1 MKRHSI
7 SSKKLIISLII
18 VVLVLAAAG
27 AGVLLWQ
34 KEYYPLPPA
43 YDVEEQRLS
52 HLKESAALWPDDWAE
67 RKLVLHSDWTEAESR
82 AIRRMD
88 AYLCH
93 GHYEA
98 AVARNNRLKEQIA
111 AGVIEPCPCGFDV
124 PYSDAALLLAN
135 KAKNAPVR
143 LALLQLAATC
153 KVDTGEN
160 AERINM
166 ALEAALCREWELS
179 RALVRRG
186 CSASTPCKGDA
197 TTLISH
203 VKYADIPTEELIRFL
218 EFFHQRGERIW
229 YDSRDICHT
238 ACLRNAPQKI
248 VHHGNGQR
256 LVEVSFLPAKGG
268 GMEVLEWA
276 CDKGLLTELE
286 WHDVLDIPGI
296 LPLIQ
301 RFLRAG
307 TLSLEVAPNQ
317 YEPTPVQ
324 EAVILA
330 APPIREGLSMDDIL
344 QKLEW
349 MLENGADPNALP
361 SRYSERGD
369 RRFLPLAM
377 CRRVLARAD
386 LQDREAWS
394 RMEQLLLMHG
404 ATDQ

>member
-1 MKRHSI
+1 MQ
-7 SSKKLIISLII
+7 KKKVTLI
-18 VVLVLAAAG
+18 LVAAILTLAT
-27 AGVLLWQ
+27 AGVGAALYL
-34 KEYYPLPPA
+34 KEYRLHSPTYS
-43 YDVEEQRLS
+43 VEEHRLER
-52 HLKESAALWPDDWAE
+52 LKESAALWPDDWAE
-67 RKLVLHSDWTEAESR
+67 RELVLHPGWTDEEAQ

-88 AYLCH
+88 AYLRH
-93 GHYEA
+93 GYYEA
-98 AVARNNRLKEQIA
+98 SVARNEQLKKQIA
-111 AGVIEPCPCGFDV
+111 AGEIVPCPCGFDV

-179 RALVRRG
+179 RALVRMG
-186 CSASTPCKGDA
+186 CSASTPCKGVA
-197 TTLISH
+197 NTLISH

-229 YDSRDICHT
+229 SDSRDICHT
-238 ACLRNAPQKI
+238 ACLRNTPQKI
-248 VHHGNGQR
+248 VHHGHGQR
-256 LVEVSFLPAKGG
+256 LVEESFLPAQGG

-286 WHDVLDIPGI
+286 WHAVLDIPGI

-301 RFLRAG
+301 RFHRAG
-307 TLSLEVAPNQ
+307 NISLEVAPNQ

-349 MLENGADPNALP
+349 MLELGADPNALP

-377 CRRVLARAD
+377 CRRVLTRTD
-386 LQDREAWS
+386 LQDRDAWL
-394 RMEQLLLMHG
+394 RMEQLLLKHG
-404 ATDQ
+404 AIDK

>member
-1 MKRHSI
+1 MTMPQLHKILASAA
-7 SSKKLIISLII
+7 LC
-18 VVLVLAAAG
+18 LAAVGVG
-27 AGVLLWQ
+27 AALYL
-34 KEYYPLPPA
+34 KEYRLHSPTYS
-43 YDVEEQRLS
+43 VEEHRLER
-52 HLKESAALWPDDWAE
+52 LKERAALWPDDWAE
-67 RKLVLHSDWTEAESR
+67 RKLVLHSGWTEEESR

-88 AYLCH
+88 AYLRH
-93 GHYEA
+93 GSYEA
-98 AVARNNRLKEQIA
+98 AVARNEQLKQRIA
-111 AGVIEPCPCGFDV
+111 AGEIVPCPCGFDV

-238 ACLRNAPQKI
+238 ACLRNTPQKI
-248 VHHGNGQR
+248 VHHGHGQR
-256 LVEVSFLPAKGG
+256 LVEESFLPAQGG

-286 WHDVLDIPGI
+286 WRDVLVIPGV

-301 RFLRAG
+301 RFHRAG
-307 TLSLEVAPNQ
+307 NISLEVAPNQ

-349 MLENGADPNALP
+349 MLEHGADPNALP
-361 SRYSERGD
+361 FRDSERGN

-377 CRRVLARAD
+377 CRRVLARTD
-386 LQDREAWS
+386 LQDRDAWL
-394 RMEQLLLMHG
+394 RMEQLLLRYG
-404 ATDQ
+404 AIEQ

>member
-1 MKRHSI
+1 MQ
-7 SSKKLIISLII
+7 KKKVTLI
-18 VVLVLAAAG
+18 LVAAILTLATTGVGAA
-27 AGVLLWQ
+27 LYL
-34 KEYYPLPPA
+34 KEYRLHSPTYS
-43 YDVEEQRLS
+43 VEEHRLER
-52 HLKESAALWPDDWAE
+52 LKENAALWPDDWAE
-67 RKLVLHSDWTEAESR
+67 RELVLHPGWTDEEAQ

-88 AYLCH
+88 AYLRH
-93 GHYEA
+93 GCCEA
-98 AVARNNRLKEQIA
+98 AVARNEQLKQRIA
-111 AGVIEPCPCGFDV
+111 AGEIVPCPCGFDV

-203 VKYADIPTEELIRFL
+203 VKYADIPTEELIHFL

-238 ACLRNAPQKI
+238 ACLRNTPQKI
-248 VHHGNGQR
+248 VHHGHGQR
-256 LVEVSFLPAKGG
+256 LVEESFLPAQGG

-286 WHDVLDIPGI
+286 WRDVLVIPGV

-301 RFLRAG
+301 RFHRAG
-307 TLSLEVAPNQ
+307 NISLVVAPNQ

-349 MLENGADPNALP
+349 MLEHGADPNALP
-361 SRYSERGD
+361 FRDSERGN

-377 CRRVLARAD
+377 CRRVLARTD
-386 LQDREAWS
+386 LQDRDAWL
-394 RMEQLLLMHG
+394 RMEQMLLEHG
-404 ATDQ
+404 AIDQ

>member
-1 MKRHSI
+1 MQ
-7 SSKKLIISLII
+7 KKKVTLI
-18 VVLVLAAAG
+18 LVAAILTLATTGVGAA
-27 AGVLLWQ
+27 LYL
-34 KEYYPLPPA
+34 KEYRLHSPTYS
-43 YDVEEQRLS
+43 VEEHRLER
-52 HLKESAALWPDDWAE
+52 LKESAALWPDDWAE
-67 RKLVLHSDWTEAESR
+67 RELVLHPGWTDEEAQ

-88 AYLCH
+88 AYLRH
-93 GHYEA
+93 GCYEA
-98 AVARNNRLKEQIA
+98 AVARNEQLKQRIA
-111 AGVIEPCPCGFDV
+111 AGEIVPCPCGFDV

-143 LALLQLAATC
+143 LTLLQLAATC

-179 RALVRRG
+179 RALVRMG
-186 CSASTPCKGDA
+186 CSASTPCKGVA
-197 TTLISH
+197 NTLISH
-203 VKYADIPTEELIRFL
+203 VKYADIPTEEMIRFL
-218 EFFHQRGERIW
+218 EFFHHRGERIW

-238 ACLRNAPQKI
+238 ACLRNTPQKI
-248 VHHGNGQR
+248 VHHGHGQR
-256 LVEVSFLPAKGG
+256 LVEESFLPAQGG

-286 WHDVLDIPGI
+286 WHAVLDIPGI

-301 RFLRAG
+301 RFHRAG
-307 TLSLEVAPNQ
+307 NISLEVAPNQ

-349 MLENGADPNALP
+349 MLEHGADPNALP
-361 SRYSERGD
+361 FRDSERGN

-377 CRRVLARAD
+377 CRRVLARTD
-386 LQDREAWS
+386 LQDRDAWL
-394 RMEQLLLMHG
+394 RMEQLLLEHG
-404 ATDQ
+404 AIDK

>member
-1 MKRHSI
+1 MR
-7 SSKKLIISLII
+7 KKTVTTII
-18 VVLVLAAAG
+18 VSVILTLAT
-27 AGVLLWQ
+27 AGVGAALYL
-34 KEYYPLPPA
+34 KEYRLHPPT
-43 YDVEEQRLS
+43 YSVEEHRLER
-52 HLKESAALWPDDWAE
+52 LKESAALWPDDWAE
-67 RKLVLHSDWTEAESR
+67 RELVLHPGWTDEEAQ

-88 AYLCH
+88 AYLRL
-93 GHYEA
+93 GYYEA
-98 AVARNNRLKEQIA
+98 SVARNEHLKQQIA
-111 AGVIEPCPCGFDV
+111 SGIIEPCPCGFDV
-124 PYSDAALLLAN
+124 PYSDTALLLAN

-179 RALVRRG
+179 RALVRMG

-238 ACLRNAPQKI
+238 ACLRNTPQKI
-248 VHHGNGQR
+248 VHHGHGQR
-256 LVEVSFLPAKGG
+256 LVEESFLPAQGG

-286 WHDVLDIPGI
+286 WRDVLVIPGV

-301 RFLRAG
+301 RFHRAG
-307 TLSLEVAPNQ
+307 KFSLQVAPNQ
-317 YEPTPVQ
+317 HEPTPVQ

-344 QKLEW
+344 QKMEW

-361 SRYSERGD
+361 TRYSERGD

-386 LQDREAWS
+386 LQDRDAWLN
-394 RMEQLLLMHG
+394 MELLLLKHG
-404 ATDQ
+404 AIDQ

>member
-1 MKRHSI
+1 MQ
-7 SSKKLIISLII
+7 KKKVTLI
-18 VVLVLAAAG
+18 LVAAILTLATTGVGAA
-27 AGVLLWQ
+27 LYL
-34 KEYYPLPPA
+34 KEYRLHSPTYS
-43 YDVEEQRLS
+43 VEEHRLER
-52 HLKESAALWPDDWAE
+52 LKESAALWPDDWAE
-67 RKLVLHSDWTEAESR
+67 RELVLHPGWTDEEAQ

-88 AYLCH
+88 AYLRH
-93 GHYEA
+93 GYYEA
-98 AVARNNRLKEQIA
+98 SVARNEQLKKQIA
-111 AGVIEPCPCGFDV
+111 AGVIDPCPCGFNV
-124 PYSDAALLLAN
+124 PYSDTALSLAN

-179 RALVRRG
+179 RTLVRRG

-197 TTLISH
+197 NTLISH

-218 EFFHQRGERIW
+218 EFLHQRGESIW
-229 YDSRDICHT
+229 HDSRDICHT
-238 ACLRNAPQKI
+238 AYRRNAPQKI

-256 LVEVSFLPAKGG
+256 LVEESFLPAQGG

-276 CDKGLLTELE
+276 WDKGLLTEFE
-286 WHDVLDIPGI
+286 WHDVLVIPGS

-301 RFLRAG
+301 RFHKVG
-307 TLSLEVAPNQ
+307 NISLEVAPNQ

-324 EAVILA
+324 VAVILA

-344 QKLEW
+344 QKMEW
-349 MLENGADPNALP
+349 MLEHGADPNALP
-361 SRYSERGD
+361 SRYSERSD

-377 CRRVLARAD
+377 CRRVLARTD
-386 LQDREAWS
+386 LQDRDAWL
-394 RMEQLLLMHG
+394 RMEQLLLKHG
-404 ATDQ
+404 AIDK

>member
-1 MKRHSI
+1 MR
-7 SSKKLIISLII
+7 KKKVIISLII

-52 HLKESAALWPDDWAE
+52 HLKESAALWPDDWADRE
-67 RKLVLHSDWTEAESR
+67 LVLHPEWPEDEKR

-88 AYLCH
+88 AYLRH

-98 AVARNNRLKEQIA
+98 SVARNEHLKQQIA
-111 AGVIEPCPCGFDV
+111 SGIIEPCPCGFDV
-124 PYSDAALLLAN
+124 PYSDTALLLDN

-179 RALVRRG
+179 RALVRMG
-186 CSASTPCKGDA
+186 CSASTPCKGVA
-197 TTLISH
+197 NTLISH
-203 VKYADIPTEELIRFL
+203 VKYADIPTEEMIRFL

-229 YDSRDICHT
+229 SDSRDICHT
-238 ACLRNAPQKI
+238 ACLRNTPQKI
-248 VHHGNGQR
+248 VHHGHGQR
-256 LVEVSFLPAKGG
+256 LVEESFLPAQGG

-286 WHDVLDIPGI
+286 WHAVLDIPGI

-301 RFLRAG
+301 RFHRAG
-307 TLSLEVAPNQ
+307 NIFLEVAPNQ

-349 MLENGADPNALP
+349 MLEHGADPNALP
-361 SRYSERGD
+361 FRDSERGN

-377 CRRVLARAD
+377 CRRVLARTD
-386 LQDREAWS
+386 LQDRDAWL
-394 RMEQLLLMHG
+394 RMEQLLLEHG
-404 ATDQ
+404 AIDK

>member
-1 MKRHSI
+1 MRRQTVIK
-7 SSKKLIISLII
+7 SLIF
-18 VVLVLAAAG
+18 VVLALAVVGVGVVLYA
-27 AGVLLWQ
+27 
-34 KEYYPLPPA
+34 KENGQHPPT
-43 YDVEEQRLS
+43 YSVEEHRLER
-52 HLKESAALWPDDWAE
+52 LKERAALWPDDWAE
-67 RKLVLHSDWTEAESR
+67 RKLVLHSGWTEEESR

-88 AYLCH
+88 AYLRH
-93 GHYEA
+93 GSYEA
-98 AVARNNRLKEQIA
+98 AVARNEQLKQRIA
-111 AGVIEPCPCGFDV
+111 AGEIVPCPCGFDV

-179 RALVRRG
+179 RALVRMG

-238 ACLRNAPQKI
+238 ACLRNTPQKI
-248 VHHGNGQR
+248 VHHGHGQR
-256 LVEVSFLPAKGG
+256 LVEESFLPAQGG

-286 WHDVLDIPGI
+286 WRDVLDIPGV

-301 RFLRAG
+301 RFHRAG
-307 TLSLEVAPNQ
+307 KISLEVAPNQ

-349 MLENGADPNALP
+349 MLEHGADPNALP
-361 SRYSERGD
+361 TRYSERGD

-377 CRRVLARAD
+377 CRRVLARTD
-386 LQDREAWS
+386 LQDRDAWL
-394 RMEQLLLMHG
+394 RMEQLLLRYG
-404 ATDQ
+404 AIEQ

>member
-1 MKRHSI
+1 MRRQTVIK
-7 SSKKLIISLII
+7 SLIF
-18 VVLVLAAAG
+18 VVLALAT
-27 AGVLLWQ
+27 AGVGVVLYA
-34 KEYYPLPPA
+34 KENGQHPPT
-43 YDVEEQRLS
+43 YSVEEHRLER
-52 HLKESAALWPDDWAE
+52 LKERAALWPDDWAE
-67 RKLVLHSDWTEAESR
+67 RKLVLHSGWTEEESR

-88 AYLCH
+88 AYLRH
-93 GHYEA
+93 GSYEA
-98 AVARNNRLKEQIA
+98 AVARNEQLKQRIA
-111 AGVIEPCPCGFDV
+111 AGEIVPCPCGFDV
-124 PYSDAALLLAN
+124 PYSDTALLLAN

-179 RALVRRG
+179 RALVRMG

-197 TTLISH
+197 NTLISH
-203 VKYADIPTEELIRFL
+203 VKYADIPTVELIRFL

-238 ACLRNAPQKI
+238 ACLRNTPQKI
-248 VHHGNGQR
+248 VHHGHGQR
-256 LVEVSFLPAKGG
+256 LVEESFLPAQGG

-286 WHDVLDIPGI
+286 WRDVLDIPGV

-301 RFLRAG
+301 RFHRAG
-307 TLSLEVAPNQ
+307 KISLEVAPNQ
-317 YEPTPVQ
+317 HEPTPVQ

-349 MLENGADPNALP
+349 MLEHGADPNALP
-361 SRYSERGD
+361 TRYSERGD

-377 CRRVLARAD
+377 CRRVLTRTD
-386 LQDREAWS
+386 LQDRDAWL
-394 RMEQLLLMHG
+394 RMEQLLLRYG
-404 ATDQ
+404 AIEQ

>member
-1 MKRHSI
+1 MRRQTVIK
-7 SSKKLIISLII
+7 SLIF
-18 VVLVLAAAG
+18 VVLALAVVGVGVVLYA
-27 AGVLLWQ
+27 
-34 KEYYPLPPA
+34 KENGQHPPT
-43 YDVEEQRLS
+43 YSVEEHRLER
-52 HLKESAALWPDDWAE
+52 LKERAALWPDDWAE
-67 RKLVLHSDWTEAESR
+67 RKLVLHSGWTEEESR

-88 AYLCH
+88 AYLRH
-93 GHYEA
+93 GSYEA
-98 AVARNNRLKEQIA
+98 AVARNEQLKQRIA
-111 AGVIEPCPCGFDV
+111 AGEIVPCPCGFDV

-179 RALVRRG
+179 RALVRMG

-197 TTLISH
+197 NTLISH

-238 ACLRNAPQKI
+238 ACLRNTPQKI
-248 VHHGNGQR
+248 VHHGHGQR
-256 LVEVSFLPAKGG
+256 LVEESFLPAQGG

-286 WHDVLDIPGI
+286 WRDVLDIPGV

-301 RFLRAG
+301 RFHRAG
-307 TLSLEVAPNQ
+307 KISLEVAPNQ

-349 MLENGADPNALP
+349 MLEHGADPNALP
-361 SRYSERGD
+361 TRYSERGD

-377 CRRVLARAD
+377 CRRVLARTD
-386 LQDREAWS
+386 LQDRDAWL
-394 RMEQLLLMHG
+394 RMEQLLLRYG
-404 ATDQ
+404 AIEQ

>member
-1 MKRHSI
+1 MQ
-7 SSKKLIISLII
+7 KKKVTLI
-18 VVLVLAAAG
+18 LVAAILTLATTGVGAA
-27 AGVLLWQ
+27 LYL
-34 KEYYPLPPA
+34 KEYRLHSPTYS
-43 YDVEEQRLS
+43 VEEHRLER
-52 HLKESAALWPDDWAE
+52 LKESAALWPVDWAE
-67 RKLVLHSDWTEAESR
+67 RELVLHPGWTDEEAQ

-88 AYLCH
+88 AYLRH
-93 GHYEA
+93 GCYEA
-98 AVARNNRLKEQIA
+98 AVARNEQLKQRIA
-111 AGVIEPCPCGFDV
+111 AGEIVPCPCGFDV

-143 LALLQLAATC
+143 LALLQQAATC

-179 RALVRRG
+179 RALVRMG

-197 TTLISH
+197 NTLISH

-238 ACLRNAPQKI
+238 ACLRNTPQKI
-248 VHHGNGQR
+248 VHHGHGQR
-256 LVEVSFLPAKGG
+256 LVEESFLPAQGG

-286 WHDVLDIPGI
+286 WHAVLDIPGI

-301 RFLRAG
+301 RFHRAG
-307 TLSLEVAPNQ
+307 NISLEVAPNQ

-349 MLENGADPNALP
+349 MLEHGADPNALP
-361 SRYSERGD
+361 FRDSERGN

-377 CRRVLARAD
+377 CRRVLARTD
-386 LQDREAWS
+386 LQDRDAWL
-394 RMEQLLLMHG
+394 RMEQLLLEHG
-404 ATDQ
+404 AIDQ

>member
-1 MKRHSI
+1 MQ
-7 SSKKLIISLII
+7 KKKVTLI
-18 VVLVLAAAG
+18 LVAAILTLATTGVGAA
-27 AGVLLWQ
+27 LYL
-34 KEYYPLPPA
+34 KEYRLHSPTYS
-43 YDVEEQRLS
+43 VEEHRLER
-52 HLKESAALWPDDWAE
+52 LKESAVLWPDDWAE
-67 RKLVLHSDWTEAESR
+67 RELVLHSGWTDEEAQ

-88 AYLCH
+88 AYLRH
-93 GHYEA
+93 GSYEA
-98 AVARNNRLKEQIA
+98 AVARNEQLKQRIA
-111 AGVIEPCPCGFDV
+111 AGEIVPCPCGFDV

-179 RALVRRG
+179 RALVRMG
-186 CSASTPCKGDA
+186 CSASTPCKGVA
-197 TTLISH
+197 NTLISH
-203 VKYADIPTEELIRFL
+203 VKYADIPTEEMIRFL

-238 ACLRNAPQKI
+238 ACLRNTPQKI
-248 VHHGNGQR
+248 VHHGHGQR
-256 LVEVSFLPAKGG
+256 LVEESFLPAQGG

-286 WHDVLDIPGI
+286 WHAVLDIPGI

-301 RFLRAG
+301 RFHRAG
-307 TLSLEVAPNQ
+307 NISLEVAPNQ

-349 MLENGADPNALP
+349 MLEHGADPNALP
-361 SRYSERGD
+361 FRDSERGN

-377 CRRVLARAD
+377 CRRVLARTD
-386 LQDREAWS
+386 LQDRDAWL
-394 RMEQLLLMHG
+394 RMEQLLLEHG
-404 ATDQ
+404 AIDQ

>member
-1 MKRHSI
+1 MQ
-7 SSKKLIISLII
+7 KKKVTLI
-18 VVLVLAAAG
+18 LVAAILTLATTGVGAA
-27 AGVLLWQ
+27 LYL
-34 KEYYPLPPA
+34 KEYRLHSPTYS
-43 YDVEEQRLS
+43 VEEHRLER
-52 HLKESAALWPDDWAE
+52 LKERAALWPDDWAE
-67 RKLVLHSDWTEAESR
+67 RKLVLHSGWTEEESR

-88 AYLCH
+88 AYLRH
-93 GHYEA
+93 GSYEA
-98 AVARNNRLKEQIA
+98 AVSRNEQLKQRIT
-111 AGVIEPCPCGFDV
+111 AGEIVPCPCGFDV

-179 RALVRRG
+179 RALVRMG
-186 CSASTPCKGDA
+186 CSASTPCKGVA
-197 TTLISH
+197 NTLISH

-238 ACLRNAPQKI
+238 ACLRNTPQKI
-248 VHHGNGQR
+248 VHHGHGQR
-256 LVEVSFLPAKGG
+256 LVEESFLPAQGG

-286 WHDVLDIPGI
+286 WHAVLVIPGV

-301 RFLRAG
+301 RFHRAG
-307 TLSLEVAPNQ
+307 NISLEVAPNQ

-349 MLENGADPNALP
+349 MLEHGADPNALP
-361 SRYSERGD
+361 FRDSERGN

-377 CRRVLARAD
+377 CRRVLARTD
-386 LQDREAWS
+386 LQDRDAWL
-394 RMEQLLLMHG
+394 RMEQLLLEHG
-404 ATDQ
+404 AIDQ

>member
-1 MKRHSI
+1 MRRQTVIK
-7 SSKKLIISLII
+7 SLIF
-18 VVLVLAAAG
+18 VVLALAVVGVGVVLYA
-27 AGVLLWQ
+27 
-34 KEYYPLPPA
+34 KENGQHPPT
-43 YDVEEQRLS
+43 YSVEEHRLER
-52 HLKESAALWPDDWAE
+52 LKERAALWPDDWAE
-67 RKLVLHSDWTEAESR
+67 RKLVLHSGWTEEESR

-88 AYLCH
+88 VYLRH
-93 GHYEA
+93 GSYEA
-98 AVARNNRLKEQIA
+98 AVARNEQLKQRIA
-111 AGVIEPCPCGFDV
+111 AGEIVPCPCGFDV

-179 RALVRRG
+179 RALVRMG
-186 CSASTPCKGDA
+186 CSASTPCKGVA
-197 TTLISH
+197 NTLISH

-238 ACLRNAPQKI
+238 ACLRNTPQKI
-248 VHHGNGQR
+248 VHHGHGQR
-256 LVEVSFLPAKGG
+256 LVEESFLPAQGG

-286 WHDVLDIPGI
+286 WRDVLVIPGV

-301 RFLRAG
+301 RFLQDG
-307 TLSLEVAPNQ
+307 KLSLEVAPNQ

-349 MLENGADPNALP
+349 MLEHGADPNALP
-361 SRYSERGD
+361 TRYSERGD

-377 CRRVLARAD
+377 CRRVLARTD
-386 LQDREAWS
+386 LQDRDAWL
-394 RMEQLLLMHG
+394 RMEQLLLRYG
-404 ATDQ
+404 AIEQ

>member
-1 MKRHSI
+1 MQRRSVIKC
-7 SSKKLIISLII
+7 LIFTI
-18 VVLVLAAAG
+18 LALGAAG
-27 AGVLLWQ
+27 MGIVYLQ
-34 KEYYPLPPA
+34 KSQPDLFSYTY
-43 YDVEEQRLS
+43 EELRLNN
-52 HLKESAALWPDDWAE
+52 LKAESARWPDDWAE
-67 RKLVLHSDWTEAESR
+67 RELVLHPGWTDEEAQ

-88 AYLCH
+88 AYLRH
-93 GHYEA
+93 GCYEA
-98 AVARNNRLKEQIA
+98 AVARNEQLKQRIA
-111 AGVIEPCPCGFDV
+111 AGEIVPCPCGFDV

-143 LALLQLAATC
+143 LTLLQLAATC

-179 RALVRRG
+179 RALVRMG
-186 CSASTPCKGDA
+186 CSASTPCKGVA
-197 TTLISH
+197 NTLISH
-203 VKYADIPTEELIRFL
+203 VKYADIPTEEMIRFL

-238 ACLRNAPQKI
+238 ACLRNTPQKI
-248 VHHGNGQR
+248 VHHGHGQR
-256 LVEVSFLPAKGG
+256 LVEESFLPAQGG

-286 WHDVLDIPGI
+286 WHAVLDIPGI

-301 RFLRAG
+301 RFHRAG
-307 TLSLEVAPNQ
+307 NISLEVAPNQ

-349 MLENGADPNALP
+349 MLEHGADPNALP
-361 SRYSERGD
+361 FRDSERGN

-377 CRRVLARAD
+377 CRRVLARTD
-386 LQDREAWS
+386 LQDRDAWL
-394 RMEQLLLMHG
+394 RMEQLLLEHG
-404 ATDQ
+404 AIDQ

>member
-1 MKRHSI
+1 MQ
-7 SSKKLIISLII
+7 KKKVTLILVAAILSLATTG
-18 VVLVLAAAG
+18 VGAA
-27 AGVLLWQ
+27 LYL
-34 KEYYPLPPA
+34 KEYRLHSPTYS
-43 YDVEEQRLS
+43 VEEHRLER
-52 HLKESAALWPDDWAE
+52 LKESAALWPDDWAE
-67 RKLVLHSDWTEAESR
+67 RELVLHPGWTDEESR
-82 AIRRMD
+82 AFRRMD
-88 AYLCH
+88 AYLRH
-93 GHYEA
+93 GCYEA
-98 AVARNNRLKEQIA
+98 AVARNEQLKQRIA
-111 AGVIEPCPCGFDV
+111 AGEIVPCPCGFDV

-143 LALLQLAATC
+143 LPLLQLAATC

-179 RALVRRG
+179 RALVRMG
-186 CSASTPCKGDA
+186 CSASTPCKGVA
-197 TTLISH
+197 NTLISH

-238 ACLRNAPQKI
+238 ACLRNNPQKI
-248 VHHGNGQR
+248 VHHGHGQR
-256 LVEVSFLPAKGG
+256 LVEESFLPAQGG

-286 WHDVLDIPGI
+286 WRDVLVIPGV

-301 RFLRAG
+301 RFHRAG
-307 TLSLEVAPNQ
+307 NISLEVAPNQ

-349 MLENGADPNALP
+349 MLEHGADPNALP
-361 SRYSERGD
+361 FRDSERGN

-377 CRRVLARAD
+377 CRRVLARTD
-386 LQDREAWS
+386 VQDRDAWL
-394 RMEQLLLMHG
+394 RMEQLLLKHG
-404 ATDQ
+404 AIDQ

>member
-1 MKRHSI
+1 MMQ
-7 SSKKLIISLII
+7 KKKVTLI
-18 VVLVLAAAG
+18 LVAAILTLATTGVGAA
-27 AGVLLWQ
+27 LYL
-34 KEYYPLPPA
+34 KEYRLHSPTYS
-43 YDVEEQRLS
+43 VEEHRLER
-52 HLKESAALWPDDWAE
+52 LKESAELWPDDWAE
-67 RKLVLHSDWTEAESR
+67 RELVLHPGWTDEEAQ

-88 AYLCH
+88 AYLRH
-93 GHYEA
+93 GYYEA
-98 AVARNNRLKEQIA
+98 SVARNEQLKKQIA
-111 AGVIEPCPCGFDV
+111 AGVIDPCPCGFNV

-179 RALVRRG
+179 RALVRMG

-197 TTLISH
+197 NTLISH
-203 VKYADIPTEELIRFL
+203 VKYTDIPTEELIRFL
-218 EFFHQRGERIW
+218 EFLHQRGESIW
-229 YDSRDICHT
+229 HDSRDICHT
-238 ACLRNAPQKI
+238 AYRRNAPQKI
-248 VHHGNGQR
+248 VRHGNGQR
-256 LVEVSFLPAKGG
+256 LVEESFLPAQGG

-276 CDKGLLTELE
+276 CDKGLLKEFE
-286 WHDVLDIPGI
+286 WRDVLVIPGV

-301 RFLRAG
+301 RFHRAG
-307 TLSLEVAPNQ
+307 NISLEVDPNQ

-349 MLENGADPNALP
+349 MLEHGADPNALP
-361 SRYSERGD
+361 TRYSERGD

-386 LQDREAWS
+386 LQDRDAWL
-394 RMEQLLLMHG
+394 RMEQLLLKHG
-404 ATDQ
+404 AIDK